1 MLYELRWID
10 KHLNAKHG
18 KEKARCNNVIIMMT
32 LNNLKYC
39 FSGSLTITE
48 FVLLSLVILE
58 NSCILNRY
66 VNEILNTI
74 ITEVNTEKYSNTK
87 KLEEKLIQERL
98 MTTLHNSG
106 E

>member
-1 MLYELRWID
+1 
-10 KHLNAKHG
+10 
-18 KEKARCNNVIIMMT
+18 MT

-58 NSCILNRY
+58 NLCILNRY
-66 VNEILNTI
+66 VNEILNKI